1 MAGIILIFMG
11 IILIIMNVK
20 AIKNDTSFETNFENR
35 IKNTDEYD
43 LKIGELRQ
51 EFAETILEMQ
61 QEIEKLSNGEDTNTY
76 KINEKIDDSKYRAKN
91 QGINVLIDK
100 DDDIIKENENEK
112 ISKVRKL
119 LEDGNTVDQIS
130 EKLDL
135 GKGEVLLIQKLYTN

>member
-1 MAGIILIFMG
+1 MAGIILIFIG

>member
-112 ISKVRKL
+112 
-119 LEDGNTVDQIS
+119 
-130 EKLDL
+130 
-135 GKGEVLLIQKLYTN
+135 